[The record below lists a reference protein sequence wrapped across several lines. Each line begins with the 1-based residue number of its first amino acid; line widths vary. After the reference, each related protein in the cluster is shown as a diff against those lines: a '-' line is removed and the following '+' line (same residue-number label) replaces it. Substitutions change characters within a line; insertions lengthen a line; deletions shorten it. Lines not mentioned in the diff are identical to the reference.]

1 MKGYPNPTFDYLVL
15 NEGRILW
22 PLDQERSFDYAE
34 ARNQARAHA
43 DERGRFVVLCRRKTQ
58 ASFEAGV
65 APFVTFEHTKI
76 LPTSCIVNQGAKY
89 RAMKGKAER

>member
-22 PLDQERSFDYAE
+22 PIDQERSSDYAE
-34 ARNQARAHA
+34 ARTQARAHA

-58 ASFEAGV
+58 PSSIPGTADL
-65 APFVTFEHTKI
+65 VTFEHTKI
-76 LPTSCIVNQGAKY
+76 LPTDCILRTAVSDL
-89 RAMKGKAER
+89 